1 MLVALTMGRF
11 RTGQGK
17 FAEGDLR
24 KLSTVAILLGFFL
37 IAGSAYGQ
45 QFDVAFGLGGVHA
58 PSTTFTTVNGLS
70 VRTVSLSQ
78 GGGVY
83 PTFSGDFLFH
93 KNFGVGAEVSWRATR
108 TDFAGIVSA
117 PYRPLF
123 YDVNAVYAPRF
134 SRISPELLAGIGA
147 ESLRFYQNFINCSAF
162 GGCTNYTSSNHLMGV
177 LGGGVRLYVWGHMF
191 VRPEV
196 RAYLIRNN
204 VEFNSNHAIR
214 YGASIGY
221 TFGSF
226 NP

>member
-1 MLVALTMGRF
+1 M
-11 RTGQGK
+11 
-17 FAEGDLR
+17 
-24 KLSTVAILLGFFL
+24 
-37 IAGSAYGQ
+37 
-45 QFDVAFGLGGVHA
+45 
-58 PSTTFTTVNGLS
+58 
-70 VRTVSLSQ
+70 
-78 GGGVY
+78 Y
-83 PTFSGDFLFH
+83 PTFTGDFLFH
-93 KNFGVGAEVSWRATR
+93 KNFGVGAEVSWRATQ
-108 TDFAGIVSA
+108 TNFAGVPTA
-117 PYRPLF
+117 PYRPVF

-147 ESLRFYQNFINCSAF
+147 ESLRFYQPFFNC
-162 GGCTNYTSSNHLMGV
+162 GVLGNCTNYTSSNHLMGV

>member
-1 MLVALTMGRF
+1 
-11 RTGQGK
+11 
-17 FAEGDLR
+17 LR
-24 KLSTVAILLGFFL
+24 KLSTVAILWVIFL

-93 KNFGVGAEVSWRATR
+93 KNFGVGAEISWRATQA
-108 TDFAGIVSA
+108 DYAGIASA
-117 PYRPLF
+117 PYRPVF
-123 YDVNAVYAPRF
+123 YDVDAVYAPRF
-134 SRISPELLAGIGA
+134 GRVSPELLGGIGA
-147 ESLRFYQNFINCSAF
+147 ESLRFYQNFTNCNTF
-162 GGCTNYTSSNHLMGV
+162 GCTNYISSNHFMGV
-177 LGGGVRLYVWGHMF
+177 VGGGLRLYVWGHMF

-196 RAYLIRNN
+196 RAYLIHNN
-204 VEFNSNHAIR
+204 VEFNSSHAIR

>member
-1 MLVALTMGRF
+1 M
-11 RTGQGK
+11 
-17 FAEGDLR
+17 R
-24 KLSTVAILLGFFL
+24 KLSAVAILCGLFL

-45 QFDVAFGLGGVHA
+45 QFDVAFGLGGLSA
-58 PSTTFTTVNGLS
+58 PSTTSTTPNS
-70 VRTVSLSQ
+70 VSVSE

-83 PTFSGDFLFH
+83 PAFSGDFLFKKH
-93 KNFGVGAEVSWRATR
+93 FGVGAEVSWRATQ
-108 TDFAGIVSA
+108 TNYAGLA

-123 YDVNAVYAPRF
+123 YDVDAVYVRGV
-134 SRISPELLAGIGA
+134 SRASAELLAGIGA
-147 ESLRFYQNFINCSAF
+147 ESLRFYQPYFVCGF
-162 GGCTNYTSSNHLMGV
+162 TGCTNYTSSNHFMGV
-177 LGGGVRLYVWGHMF
+177 LGGGLRLYVWGHMF

-196 RAYLIRNN
+196 RAYLIHNN

>member
-1 MLVALTMGRF
+1 MLVALTTRWLRGRKE
-11 RTGQGK
+11 K
-17 FAEGDLR
+17 FAEVDLR
-24 KLSTVAILLGFFL
+24 KLSTVAILCGLFL
-37 IAGSAYGQ
+37 ICGSAYGQ

-58 PSTTFTTVNGLS
+58 PSTTFTTINGLS

-93 KNFGVGAEVSWRATR
+93 KNFGVGAEISWRATR
-108 TDFAGIVSA
+108 ADFAGIASA
-117 PYRPLF
+117 PYRPVF

-134 SRISPELLAGIGA
+134 SRVSPELLAGIGA
-147 ESLRFYQNFINCSAF
+147 ESLRFYQNFLNCNAF
-162 GGCTNYTSSNHLMGV
+162 GCTTSISSNHFMGV
-177 LGGGVRLYVWGHMF
+177 AGGGLRLYVWGHMF

-196 RAYLIRNN
+196 RAYLIHNN

-221 TFGSF
+221 TFASF
-226 NP
+226 QP